1 MPFGENYNIVW
12 LAGVIGAALIGLLG
26 IVIRRVSVPKNPA
39 YVEKCIQQLN
49 SIRQTL
55 RTQRPQVF
63 NPNTGDLLV
72 EPPQSTSQLFDLL
85 KYLMARDDH
94 NQEIFRIIRHVLYP
108 SKRGRVLRALKS
120 SQSARKR
127 ILKHFQSAKEKIDVD
142 RFSKADFERMLQE
155 ILDAADKFV
164 IFEKEMVRAVDESLD
179 CWADRIG

>member
-1 MPFGENYNIVW
+1 M
-12 LAGVIGAALIGLLG
+12 
-26 IVIRRVSVPKNPA
+26 
-39 YVEKCIQQLN
+39 
-49 SIRQTL
+49 
-55 RTQRPQVF
+55 
-63 NPNTGDLLV
+63 
-72 EPPQSTSQLFDLL
+72 
-85 KYLMARDDH
+85 
-94 NQEIFRIIRHVLYP
+94 
-108 SKRGRVLRALKS
+108 LRALKS